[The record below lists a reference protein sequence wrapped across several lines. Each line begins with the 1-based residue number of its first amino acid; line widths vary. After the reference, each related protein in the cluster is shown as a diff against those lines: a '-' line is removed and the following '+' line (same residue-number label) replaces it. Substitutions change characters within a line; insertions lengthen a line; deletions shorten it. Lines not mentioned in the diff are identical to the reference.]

1 MAQPQISRAGTPAL
15 ELPGTPRPQA
25 PATVSL
31 RPPKGERL
39 GEVWYA
45 IRRNPTAM
53 AGFVLVGILVF
64 CAVFAPWIAPYDP
77 KAIDMEAIFQNGPNR
92 SHPFGTD
99 AFGRDVLSIVIWG
112 ARLDLLIA
120 LSAVAVS
127 LTIGTLIGAFSS
139 YVGGYTDEVAMRLMD
154 ILQAFPRFIF
164 AMGIAYAIGP
174 GIGTVVIAT
183 AVLNIPGYA
192 RLMRSVLL
200 SAKQSQYAMAARSI
214 GAKHRIILLRH
225 LVPNCLAPIFVMSTL
240 QFGWAILEAA
250 GLSFIGLGVQPS
262 EAEWGALIK
271 IGFGEYLQG
280 HWWVYTFPGLAI
292 AIAVLGFNLIGDG
305 LQDIL
310 DPRRR

>member
-1 MAQPQISRAGTPAL
+1 MAQPQLSRAGLPAL
-15 ELPGTPRPQA
+15 ELPTTPGQA
-25 PATVSL
+25 AAAAAL
-31 RPPKGERL
+31 RPPRRERL
-39 GEVWYA
+39 GEMWYA

-53 AGFVLVGILVF
+53 LGFFLVGVLVF
-64 CAVFAPWIAPYDP
+64 CAIFAPWIAPHDP
-77 KAIDMEAIFQNGPNR
+77 KEIDMMAIFQSGPSR
-92 SHPFGTD
+92 AHPFGTD
-99 AFGRDVLSIVIWG
+99 SFGRDVLSIVIWG

-120 LSAVAVS
+120 LSAVSVS
-127 LTIGTLIGAFSS
+127 LTVGTLIGAFSS
-139 YVGGYTDEVAMRLMD
+139 YIGGLIDEITMRIMD
-154 ILQAFPRFIF
+154 IFQAFPRFIF
-164 AMGIAYAIGP
+164 AMGVAYAIGP
-174 GIGTVVIAT
+174 GIWTVIIAT
-183 AVLNIPGYA
+183 SILNIPGYA
-192 RLMRSVLL
+192 RLMRSVML

-271 IGFGEYLQG
+271 IGFSEYLQG

-292 AIAVLGFNLIGDG
+292 AVAVLGFNLIGDG